1 MRNFLARL
9 ELQGFKSF
17 AGKTMLEFPSR
28 VTAVVGPNGSGKS
41 NIIDAF
47 RWVLV
52 EREAKQLRGDTLEN
66 LIFAGTPKKAAVSV
80 ARVSLYFDNYEN
92 VLPAD
97 GAEAVLSRRVDRS
110 GVSEFTLNENE
121 VKLRDLL
128 PMLAKA
134 RMGTRGLMIVG
145 QGQSDIFVRSM
156 PDERRLMIEEI
167 LGLREFRI
175 KKNQAERR
183 LDSSRVN
190 MDKVKA
196 MLDELAPHVR
206 ILRRQ
211 RARFL
216 KRAEVEKELKTLEHV
231 YFYERFH
238 ALQTR
243 TTTEE
248 GPFLELKRR
257 IREIEE
263 AVEKQEHELKRMHE
277 SQGGYEKAKEIR
289 GSINALVAESSALQR
304 SLARI
309 EARIEYE
316 SKTPEQTHE
325 VHEFQTLLKEVAHD
339 IEYLLSLSD
348 LPAIKLSLERWK
360 DRLHKF
366 FGGKKVSAP
375 RALEDEKGKIVHE
388 LEAIEK
394 KMHALQT
401 EEETLAS
408 EEEKKNRLFRERVE
422 EVNKKKNE
430 LHALEQELQRAL
442 LDKERVELQREELE
456 REWMSL
462 GYAREGLKQL
472 TSPAERIEV
481 QEGFSG
487 AERKMVRLRG
497 ELSAIGEIDENLMK
511 EAEESEARF
520 SFLSTQ
526 LEDLEKAS
534 KDLKEL
540 IEDLDHRIHEDFKK
554 AFHAIST
561 EFNTYFRLMF
571 AGGSAHLSL
580 VAKKQ
585 AAPVLEGEQAI
596 EMAQE
601 KNEETKEPVRELE
614 SGVEIHVTVPKKRI
628 TNLEMLSGGEKTLV
642 SLAALFAMI
651 AVSPPPFL
659 VLDEIDAALD
669 EENAR
674 RFAEL
679 ITDFSKKTQFII
691 VTHNRATMEAAD
703 VLYGITM
710 GDDGVSKVLSMKLEG

>member
-1 MRNFLARL
+1 MKNFLNRL

-17 AGKTMLEFPSR
+17 AGKTTLEFPSR

-47 RWVLV
+47 RWVLG

-80 ARVSLYFDNYEN
+80 ARVSLYFDNREN
-92 VLPAD
+92 VLPAEA
-97 GAEAVLSRRVDRS
+97 AEAVLSRRVDRS
-110 GVSEFTLNENE
+110 GVSEFSLNENE
-121 VKLRDLL
+121 MKLRDLL

-145 QGQSDIFVRSM
+145 QGQSDIFVRST

-183 LDSSRVN
+183 LDSSRIN

-216 KRAEVEKELKTLEHV
+216 KRAEVEKELKTLEHS

-238 ALQTR
+238 TLQTR

-248 GPFLELKRR
+248 VPLLDLKKR
-257 IREIEE
+257 IRETEE
-263 AVEKQEHELKRMHE
+263 TVEKQERELKKIHE
-277 SQGGYEKAKEIR
+277 GEGGYQKAKEIR
-289 GSINALVAESSALQR
+289 ESVNAFRTESSVLQR
-304 SLARI
+304 NLARI

-316 SKTPEQTHE
+316 SKAPKEMHE
-325 VHEFQTLLKEVAHD
+325 AHEFQTLLKEVAHD
-339 IEYLLSLSD
+339 IEYLISLSD
-348 LPAIKLSLERWK
+348 LHAIKLSLERWK
-360 DRLHKF
+360 DRLHTF
-366 FGGKKVSAP
+366 FGGGTISVP
-375 RALEDEKGKIVHE
+375 RALEEEKERIQHE

-394 KMHALQT
+394 KIHTLQT
-401 EEETLAS
+401 EEETLARQ
-408 EEEKKNRLFRERVE
+408 EEEKNKLFRERVE
-422 EVNKKKNE
+422 EVNKKKNG

-442 LDKERVELQREELE
+442 LEKERVELQREELE

-462 GYAREGLKQL
+462 GYAREDLKKL
-472 TSPAERIEV
+472 TPPEERIEA

-487 AERKMVRLRG
+487 AERRMVRLRG

-511 EAEESEARF
+511 EAEESETRF
-520 SFLSTQ
+520 SFLSSQ

-540 IEDLDHRIHEDFKK
+540 IEDLDRRIHEDFKK
-554 AFHAIST
+554 AFHAISG

-580 VAKKQ
+580 VSRKEAT
-585 AAPVLEGEQAI
+585 PILEGEQGT
-596 EMAQE
+596 ETAQE
-601 KNEETKEPVRELE
+601 KVEEVQEKPRETE
-614 SGVEIHVTVPKKRI
+614 SGVEIHVTLPRKRI

-710 GDDGVSKVLSMKLEG
+710 GEDGVSKVLSMKLE